1 MTMSN
6 DLILTEDH
14 GAVRRLVMNSPANF
28 NALSDQMLAAL
39 EDALQALDDSIR
51 VVVLAGAGKAFCAGH
66 DLRQM
71 QGHRGD
77 DDAGAGYF
85 HALFTR
91 CSALMTRIT
100 ALPQTVI
107 AEVQGV
113 AAAAGCQL
121 AASCDM
127 VVAATGTRF
136 GVNGI
141 NIGLFC
147 STPMVAL
154 TRKIPA
160 NLAFEM
166 LTTGEFINPERALAA
181 GLVNRI
187 AAPDAL
193 TETALA
199 LAQTL
204 AAKFGPALRLG
215 KAGFQAQAG
224 LDLDQAYAAMTKAM
238 VENLSWPDTG
248 EGIAAFLDRRPPNW
262 S

>member
-1 MTMSN
+1 MSFPT

-14 GAVRRLVMNSPANF
+14 GAVRRLVMNSPANY
-28 NALSDQMLAAL
+28 NALSDEMMAAL
-39 EDALQALDDSIR
+39 EAALQSLDDGIR
-51 VVVLAGAGKAFCAGH
+51 VVILAGKGKAFCAGH

-71 QGHRGD
+71 QGHRADSDGGE
-77 DDAGAGYF
+77 AYF
-85 HALFTR
+85 RDLFTR
-91 CSALMTRIT
+91 CSALMTHIT

-121 AASCDM
+121 VASCDM
-127 VVAATGTRF
+127 AVAATGTRF

-160 NLAFEM
+160 NLAYEM
-166 LTTGEFINPERALAA
+166 LTTGEFINPERAQAA

-187 AAPDAL
+187 APPDAL
-193 TETALA
+193 TETTLA
-199 LAQTL
+199 LAQSL
-204 AAKFGPALRLG
+204 ASKLGPALRLG

-224 LDLDQAYAAMTKAM
+224 LDLEQAYALMTESM
-238 VENLSWPDTG
+238 VENLSWQDTG
-248 EGIAAFLDRRPPNW
+248 EGIAAFLERRPPNW
-262 S
+262 A

>member
-1 MTMSN
+1 MPSPTQ
-6 DLILTEDH
+6 LILTEDH
-14 GAVRRLVMNSPANF
+14 GTVRRLVMNSPTNY
-28 NALSDQMLAAL
+28 NALSDEMLAAL
-39 EDALQALDDSIR
+39 QDALQALDDSIR

-71 QGHRGD
+71 QSHRGD
-77 DDAGAGYF
+77 ADGGKAYYHD
-85 HALFTR
+85 LFSR
-91 CSALMTRIT
+91 CSRLMTRIT

-107 AEVQGV
+107 AEVQVV

-160 NLAFEM
+160 NLAYEM
-166 LTTGEFINPERALAA
+166 LTTGEFINPERAQAA

-187 AAPDAL
+187 ADPDAL
-193 TETALA
+193 TETTLA

-204 AAKFGPALRLG
+204 AAKLGPALRLG

-224 LDLDQAYAAMTKAM
+224 LDLEQAYAAMTDSM
-238 VENLSWPDTG
+238 VENLSWQDTG
-248 EGIAAFLDRRPPNW
+248 EGIAAFLERRPPNW
-262 S
+262 A